1 LADAHR
7 RVAER
12 EHRVEERMKHVA
24 PETSNP
30 ESTRE
35 AADEISARA
44 DEHLET
50 AEHLDAR
57 NS

>member
-1 LADAHR
+1 
-7 RVAER
+7 
-12 EHRVEERMKHVA
+12 MKHVA